1 MRNEPLKIALR
12 RANDTT
18 LVDVVGDIDLQN
30 SPGLRK
36 ALMETLKQSP
46 RVILNL
52 EQVRYIDSSGIASLV
67 EGLKEAQ
74 TLQRRFILFGLS
86 KAARQVLKLTRLITV
101 FEVYDTEAEALKA

>member
-1 MRNEPLKIALR
+1 MTISLR
-12 RANDTT
+12 QEAEAI
-18 LVDVVGDIDLQN
+18 LVDVIGDIDLQN
-30 SPGLRK
+30 SPRMRK
-36 ALMETLKQSP
+36 TLLETMRQSP
-46 RVILNL
+46 RVIVNL

-74 TLQRRFILFGLS
+74 ALNKRFILFGLS